1 MSCKPGTLLT
11 ENFESYPTLN
21 PFLKLPLM
29 QFVGLFI
36 FYTAQAI
43 VPLNPKRVFKVTYHL
58 LSCVY
63 DNITGPFL
71 PSILQ
76 YGWHKLSTERKPSS
90 VRRNVRYGTRPRNRL
105 DVYLPDRVSTT
116 VLKNSPTM
124 PVPTNTTMHTP
135 STHENP
141 VIILISTSWSAG
153 NKSTCMPVAHNLQS
167 QGYVVVVPDI
177 TLYPKGKIAE
187 MVADIQQQFHGD
199 PSQIYLLGHA
209 AGALICA
216 LTIVH
221 DVCAS
226 LDVLPPNPTEVNLP
240 IWDNAIRRTPMPRV
254 QGLILFSGNYDVI
267 YYYAYLYQKGLE
279 QVHAM
284 PRVMGNSSE
293 TFLQCSPTYLLQHAL
308 AQSTKRDQL
317 KMLLPRKI
325 LLIHGGQDA
334 FNPPVATR
342 TFFDLLVSSGVPSVQ
357 LKLYENERHISPRI
371 DLIVP
376 TKRLCAILIE
386 DIAECCKAA
395 TGAVMMRG
403 CLKED
408 DNSQKKVEDKDNIGI
423 KPVQEGTGIRVLG

>member
-1 MSCKPGTLLT
+1 MEKKTLKKISILLLLWM
-11 ENFESYPTLN
+11 FW
-21 PFLKLPLM
+21 PLVFFCTA
-29 QFVGLFI
+29 QSDAPR
-36 FYTAQAI
+36 AQAI

-90 VRRNVRYGTRPRNRL
+90 VRRNIRYGTRPRNRL

-177 TLYPKGKIAE
+177 TLYPRGKIAE

-226 LDVLPPNPTEVNLP
+226 LDVLPPNTTEVNLP

-267 YYYAYLYQKGLE
+267 YYYAYLFQKGLE

-408 DNSQKKVEDKDNIGI
+408 DNNQRKVDGKDNIGI